1 MGGDSG
7 LIPIVIVIVIECR
20 FMQLFFQK
28 RHPNFWLFW
37 YNIIV
42 GCFHSGFALPSL
54 WVRSASTPKIGDKV
68 NPKRGEKD
76 LVLSDFS

>member
-1 MGGDSG
+1 MFFLKSG
-7 LIPIVIVIVIECR
+7 TLIFV
-20 FMQLFFQK
+20 LFG
-28 RHPNFWLFW
+28 
-37 YNIIV
+37 IIITDGRLTLWV
-42 GCFHSGFALPSL
+42 RSGFALPSL

>member
-1 MGGDSG
+1 MFFLKSG
-7 LIPIVIVIVIECR
+7 TLIFV
-20 FMQLFFQK
+20 LFG
-28 RHPNFWLFW
+28 
-37 YNIIV
+37 IIITD
-42 GCFHSGFALPSL
+42 GRSHSGFVLPSL